1 MSDSTTAS
9 QLVETLDRFRFDES
23 SEERLQDGIEA
34 VLRDRGVA
42 FVREARLSDEDRI
55 DFITHDGVGIEVKVD
70 GSAASVLRQLHRYAH
85 LDTVQALVLVTTK
98 RRHQVPAA
106 LGKKPVRVV
115 YTRGW
120 CA

>member
-9 QLVETLDRFRFDES
+9 QLVETLGRFRFDES

-34 VLRDRGVA
+34 VLRDLGVA